1 MHVKLYSDE
10 HGVVGFMVLVDSKIY
25 QEIYFLKK

>member
-10 HGVVGFMVLVDSKIY
+10 HGVVGFMVRVDSKRY
-25 QEIYFLKK
+25 QEIYF

>member
-1 MHVKLYSDE
+1 MHVKQYSDE

-25 QEIYFLKK
+25 QEIYF